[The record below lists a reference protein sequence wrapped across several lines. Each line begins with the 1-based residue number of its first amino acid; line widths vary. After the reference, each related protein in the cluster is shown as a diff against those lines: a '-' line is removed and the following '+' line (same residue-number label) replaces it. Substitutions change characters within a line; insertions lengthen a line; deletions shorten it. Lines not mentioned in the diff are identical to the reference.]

1 MIGDA
6 VMYGAGIAL
15 LVCILVGLIKTPF
28 LKHKS
33 KAWFKP
39 TFTFITVSL
48 TIAVVG
54 VVEVFLLK
62 GQLVTAATVTLLI
75 ATFSEIYGLYNVLYE
90 GTHLR
95 AAMTKLVNYIKKAV
109 AAKPEGELAKSV
121 KKMTK
126 AVKKLE
132 SKGMD
137 LNVINGMLNSIFI
150 ELKNTQTSTNIE
162 NK

>member
-28 LKHKS
+28 IKHKS

-48 TIAVVG
+48 TIAAVSLF
-54 VVEVFLLK
+54 ELFILK
-62 GQLVTAATVTLLI
+62 GQLLTAATATLLI
-75 ATFSEIYGLYNVLYE
+75 ATFSEVYGLYNVVYE

-95 AAMTKLVNYIKKAV
+95 VLLTKLIVWLKKAV

-126 AVKKLE
+126 AVKNLE
-132 SKGMD
+132 NKGMD
-137 LNVINGMLNSIFI
+137 LNAINGMLNSIFV
-150 ELKNTQTSTNIE
+150 ELKTTQTTTNIE
-162 NK
+162 KK